1 MTNEVYPWEDG
12 KLTVDEFEEL
22 LKDDDQKA
30 VFFDLPEEEAGSILK
45 ESADH
50 DDDVK
55 STLNKLAKYLKSR
68 WFRSTALKKAKKYG
82 LSAEEADELARVWL
96 LYRG

>member
-1 MTNEVYPWEDG
+1 VTNEVYLWADG

-22 LKDDDQKA
+22 LKDDEQKA
-30 VFFDLPEEEAGSILK
+30 VFFDLPEKEAGSILK

-55 STLNKLAKYLKSR
+55 STLDKLAKYLKSS
-68 WFRSTALKKAKKYG
+68 WFRSTALRKAKQYG
-82 LSAEEADELARVWL
+82 LSTEEADELVRVWL